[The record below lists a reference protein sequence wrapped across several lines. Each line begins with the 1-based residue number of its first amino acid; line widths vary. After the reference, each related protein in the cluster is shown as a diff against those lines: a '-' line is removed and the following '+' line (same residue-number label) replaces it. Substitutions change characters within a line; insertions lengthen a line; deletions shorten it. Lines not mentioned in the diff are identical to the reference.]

1 MIDLSI
7 WNGLSL
13 IDWCVSVCVCL
24 CVYENGEIIRPI
36 GAIGPMNQHRSIIAV
51 RTIES
56 SSIDTWTA
64 RVTHTHTCTHT
75 LVDHPINDNWNRIK
89 RLLGLKMLKNDQI
102 SPPEC
107 WTNPEGS
114 LENLP
119 ATFHYANA
127 AMNHGI
133 KSRIW
138 SPKSLWNPLPNWRLS
153 NQVKWSDWKKS
164 NADSI
169 WITNSSYYH
178 GHYWCFP
185 PSTAA
190 IYMKYLKA
198 IG

>member
-1 MIDLSI
+1 M
-7 WNGLSL
+7 
-13 IDWCVSVCVCL
+13 CVCVCL
-24 CVYENGEIIRPI
+24 SVCVWEWGDNSANRSDWADEPAPI
-36 GAIGPMNQHRSIIAV
+36 DNCS
-51 RTIES
+51 E
-56 SSIDTWTA
+56 DN
-64 RVTHTHTCTHT
+64 RVIFNRYVDRACNTHTHTCTHT